1 MGERGLK
8 ESKLIKV
15 LLDTNRNLLLG
26 LSVVFVAGVFAI
38 TADARVGS
46 RIASGVV
53 CGLML
58 VVFPYLAF
66 VHAYMVRRYSRI
78 NRIGYRWWY
87 TVPVALVLVSWASLM
102 IYLSLLYSQ

>member
-26 LSVVFVAGVFAI
+26 FVAGVFAI

-58 VVFPYLAF
+58 GVFPYLAF

-102 IYLSLLYSQ
+102 TYLSLLYSQ